1 MFYHV
6 FKSLMLLI
14 YKILLKHLLKII
26 KNAHLTFIETGSKL
40 LLNNLTLII
49 STSTHKNFKKQA
61 KNNIKLCFENR
72 PKAHQKP
79 KNISKSQKPKTI

>member
-1 MFYHV
+1 
-6 FKSLMLLI
+6 MLLI

-40 LLNNLTLII
+40 LLNNLTHLSFQHQLTKI
-49 STSTHKNFKKQA
+49 SKKQA

-72 PKAHQKP
+72 PKAHQKS